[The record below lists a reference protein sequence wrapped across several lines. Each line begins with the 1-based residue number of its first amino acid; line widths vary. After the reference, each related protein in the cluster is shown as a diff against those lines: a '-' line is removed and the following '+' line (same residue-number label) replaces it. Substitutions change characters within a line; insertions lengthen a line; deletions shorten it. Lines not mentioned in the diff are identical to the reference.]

1 LGRGANFIQAGMF
14 EAARRELR
22 QALLSSNQPN
32 PGLFKAYVIALA
44 ELDRLD
50 EARAWCEALVEL
62 APEDKEAA
70 AMLARL
76 RFSGL

>member
-1 LGRGANFIQAGMF
+1 MF

-22 QALLSSNQPN
+22 EALVASNQPN
-32 PGLFKAYVIALA
+32 PGLIKAYVIALG
-44 ELDRLD
+44 ELRRLD

-62 APEDKEAA
+62 APEDKDAA

-76 RFSGL
+76 RSVTPS

>member
-1 LGRGANFIQAGMF
+1 MF

-32 PGLFKAYVIALA
+32 PGLIKSYVLALA
-44 ELDRLD
+44 ELNRLD
-50 EARAWCEALVEL
+50 EARVWCEALVKL
-62 APEDKEAA
+62 APEDKDAA

-76 RFSGL
+76 RSSG